1 MTSTLKVDNIA
12 HSGGTTGM
20 TIGSSGVVDLPQTPR
35 FSVYHTTNDGVAFSS
50 DAHFVTNSTIGHW
63 IPMVGFTFNDG
74 VYTVPVTGDYH
85 ASFYGIK
92 KGSGAVEWS
101 INQISGSSS
110 GVKLRTTVNDTNGM
124 WSPYG
129 FAGILP
135 FVSGD
140 TFKLIV
146 TTNTAA
152 DYEIHGMAYT
162 GFSMYKVG

>member
-1 MTSTLKVDNIA
+1 MASVIKVNNIQNTQSTDAI
-12 HSGGTTGM
+12 
-20 TIGSSGVVDLPQTPR
+20 TIDTSGVVDLPLTPR
-35 FSVYHTTNDGVAFSS
+35 FSVYHTTNDGVSFSA

-129 FAGILP
+129 FVGILP
-135 FVSGD
+135 FVAGD

-162 GFSMYKVG
+162 GFSMYKIG

>member
-1 MTSTLKVDNIA
+1 LSKLYVDEI
-12 HSGGTTGM
+12 HPKTSGGAVS
-20 TIGSSGVVDLPQTPR
+20 IPETPR

-50 DAHFVTNSTIGHW
+50 NDHFVTNSTIGHW

-74 VYTVPVTGDYH
+74 VYTVPVTGDYYT
-85 ASFYGIK
+85 SFYGIK

-129 FAGILP
+129 FTGILP
-135 FVSGD
+135 FVAGD

-146 TTNTAA
+146 PTVTAA
-152 DYEIHGMAYT
+152 DYEIHGMGYT
-162 GFSMYKVG
+162 GFAMYKIG